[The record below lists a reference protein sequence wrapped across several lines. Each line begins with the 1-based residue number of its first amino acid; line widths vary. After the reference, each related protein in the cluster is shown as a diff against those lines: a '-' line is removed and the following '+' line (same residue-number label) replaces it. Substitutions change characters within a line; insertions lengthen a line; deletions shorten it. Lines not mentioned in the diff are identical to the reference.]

1 MKTKETNRVVCHHL
15 FLLFCCQKKLKILF
29 STNSILYLPT
39 PMPAAS
45 SALMKHAFRVCVCVC
60 RFAVVGERVREH
72 PRLSSILTQ
81 DYVLPFLISLC
92 WMEDLM
98 NLIFSFQFQVDY
110 VLVVSGSS
118 EMMMHLLP
126 LLLAFAIAMATD
138 DGIYIFNLLSRF
150 NEKNNGNRSAKLKT
164 CQSVEL
170 LVSCFIY
177 IGLSF
182 SLVNLKFKAWGEE
195 LHGETEAQLRYCRWK
210 R

>member
-1 MKTKETNRVVCHHL
+1 
-15 FLLFCCQKKLKILF
+15 
-29 STNSILYLPT
+29 
-39 PMPAAS
+39 
-45 SALMKHAFRVCVCVC
+45 
-60 RFAVVGERVREH
+60 
-72 PRLSSILTQ
+72 
-81 DYVLPFLISLC
+81 
-92 WMEDLM
+92 MEDLM

-182 SLVNLKFKAWGEE
+182 SLVNLKFKA
-195 LHGETEAQLRYCRWK
+195 
-210 R
+210 